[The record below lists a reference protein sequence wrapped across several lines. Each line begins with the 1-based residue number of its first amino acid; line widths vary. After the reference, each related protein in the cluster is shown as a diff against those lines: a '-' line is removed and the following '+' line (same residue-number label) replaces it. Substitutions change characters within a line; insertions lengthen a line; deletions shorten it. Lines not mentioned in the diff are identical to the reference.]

1 MGPTFPLRETKH
13 KGTTM
18 SADTVITCH
27 VNADNDALASMVGAC
42 ILYPGAALLFPGS
55 QERQVQE
62 FYEEV
67 VEPLYTCV
75 NQKELDT
82 GAVKR
87 LVVVDTHLRSRLP
100 QVKRL
105 LEEKS
110 DIDIHV
116 WDHHAVS
123 DDEGEDRLPASLMR
137 VEKVG
142 AASTMLVEEIRKRGL
157 SVTCETATALA
168 AGVYG
173 DTGSFL
179 YNSTTQR
186 DLDAASWLLGCGADL
201 AMVSRLI
208 TRVMGREQLK
218 ALSVML
224 ENTQVREVGG
234 VVMAIS
240 SMQSETFLEDFATL
254 APRIMEIEDCSVL
267 FAIASM
273 EDKVQVV
280 GRSRSSLVDVG
291 EICRRLGGGGH
302 HYAAS
307 ASVKDM
313 TLPQVRDF
321 LKMQASL
328 IVNADETAGRLM
340 TAPALGVSEKLTIG
354 EAQSL
359 MIRYG
364 LKAVPIFADG
374 TQRCVGLLAQ
384 ETAAKASSHG
394 LAHVAVAMYMQRS
407 FSVVP
412 ESADIQELVDIMIG
426 GQQRLIPVVGGGDVE
441 ETDEERRAALL
452 LERSV
457 VGVVTRTDII
467 RLFMGENGAHIP
479 PVSRKARKERNL
491 SSTMCKRLSPP
502 CMAFLRMAG
511 EIAQDIGASAY
522 VVGGFVRDLVMDKG
536 LKWPDIDIDLVIEGD
551 AMDFAHKL
559 GIRLK
564 GRVRE
569 HREFMTAMLVFPA
582 ESLCADVEKH
592 RRTHLADPTEIKV
605 DIATARLEF
614 YAEPGALPQVERGSI
629 KMDLYRRDFSINAMA
644 VRLNPQVFGQLVD
657 FFDGQEDIR
666 NKRIRTLHALS
677 FVEDPT
683 RMFRAVRFEQR
694 YGFRMGA
701 QCERFMRNAIDDL
714 HLIHHLSGSRI
725 CHELELVMEE
735 RNPFLA
741 FRRMDE
747 LGLLAEVHPLLR
759 MNDEKRDMADRV
771 RRVLEWY
778 MRMYLPEEPDL
789 LMLMVIAL
797 CRRAP
802 AADVETLLDRL
813 QFSDRRKR
821 ETMQVRSAIMGA
833 RQAMNQWEKKNGP
846 ISDLHRILGRAPL
859 ETLLYLLAQED
870 GEEQHEKLTRY
881 IYMGRQMKP
890 DVNGEDLMRLGVEAG
905 PMIGRILN
913 DVLAAKMDDE
923 SMSREDQLALA
934 ARLAV
939 RYLSEAMAEKG
950 RTLSEAME
958 EAGKSRRE

>member
-1 MGPTFPLRETKH
+1 MN
-13 KGTTM
+13 
-18 SADTVITCH
+18 AVTVITCH
-27 VNADNDALASMVGAC
+27 TNADNDALAAMVGAFF
-42 ILYPGAALLFPGS
+42 LYPDGVLLFPGT

-62 FYEEV
+62 FYDDV
-67 VEPLYTCV
+67 VEPLFPCV
-75 NQKELDT
+75 EPKELDIE
-82 GAVKR
+82 AAQR
-87 LVVVDTHLRSRLP
+87 LVVVDTHLTSRLP
-100 QVKRL
+100 QVKNL
-105 LEEKS
+105 FHAKP
-110 DIDIHV
+110 DIDIQV
-116 WDHHAVS
+116 WDHHALS
-123 DDEGEDRLPASLMR
+123 DDEGEDRLNASLMR
-137 VEKVG
+137 VEATG
-142 AASTMLVEEIRKRGL
+142 SASAMIVEEIRKRNISL
-157 SVTCETATALA
+157 PCEAATALA
-168 AGVYG
+168 AGIYG
-173 DTGSFL
+173 DTGAFL
-179 YNSTTQR
+179 YSSTTQR
-186 DLDAASWLLGCGADL
+186 DLEAAAWLVGLGADL

-218 ALSVML
+218 ALSTML

-234 VVMAIS
+234 VVMGIS

-254 APRIMEIEDCSVL
+254 APRIMEIEECSVL

-280 GRSRSSLVDVG
+280 GRSRSPLVDVG

-307 ASVKDM
+307 ASVKDK

-321 LKMQASL
+321 LNMQAAF
-328 IVNADETAGRLM
+328 IVNADETAGKLM
-340 TAPALGVSEKLTIG
+340 TSPAIGVPETFTIG
-354 EAQSL
+354 EAQAL

-364 LKAVPIFADG
+364 LKAVPIFAAG
-374 TQRCVGLLAQ
+374 TQRCVGLLSQ
-384 ETAAKASSHG
+384 ETAAKASGHG
-394 LAHVAVAMYMQRS
+394 LSHVEVSMYMQRV
-407 FSVVP
+407 FCVAP

-441 ETDEERRAALL
+441 EKDEDARAKLL
-452 LERSV
+452 LERTV

-479 PVSRKARKERNL
+479 QVSRKARKERNL
-491 SSTMCKRLSPP
+491 SSVMCKRLSPP

-511 EIAQDIGASAY
+511 EIAHDIGASAY
-522 VVGGFVRDLVMDKG
+522 VVGGFVRDLVMDGKG
-536 LKWPDIDIDLVIEGD
+536 LKWPDIDIDLVLEGD

-582 ESLCADVEKH
+582 ESLCADVEKR
-592 RRTHLADPTEIKV
+592 RRTHLADSTEIKV

-614 YAEPGALPQVERGSI
+614 YTEPGALPQVERGSI

-725 CHELELVMEE
+725 CHELELMMEE
-735 RNPFLA
+735 RNPFLS
-741 FRRMDE
+741 FRRMDD
-747 LGLLAEVHPLLR
+747 LGLLSEVHPLLR
-759 MNDEKRDMADRV
+759 MNNEKRDMADRV

-789 LMLMVIAL
+789 LMLMLLAL

-802 AADVETLLDRL
+802 GQDVENLLDRL
-813 QFSDRRKR
+813 QFSGRRKR
-821 ETMQVRSAIMGA
+821 ETMLVRSSIVAA
-833 RQAMNQWEKKNGP
+833 RQGMNRWEKKNGS
-846 ISDLHRILGRAPL
+846 ISELHRLLGKEPL

-881 IYMGRQMKP
+881 IYKGRQMKP
-890 DVNGEDLMRLGVEAG
+890 DVNGDDLILMGVKPG

-913 DVLAAKMDDE
+913 EVLIAKMDDE
-923 SMSREDQLALA
+923 SMSREEQLALA
-934 ARLAV
+934 ARLAESFAAEAAAESG
-939 RYLSEAMAEKG
+939 RPLSDALDNAERKKRG
-950 RTLSEAME
+950 
-958 EAGKSRRE
+958 

>member
-1 MGPTFPLRETKH
+1 
-13 KGTTM
+13 M

-27 VNADNDALASMVGAC
+27 TNADNDALASMVGALF
-42 ILYPGAALLFPGS
+42 LYPGAVLLFPGS

-67 VEPLYTCV
+67 VEPLFPCV
-75 NQKELDT
+75 SQKELDAE
-82 GAVKR
+82 AVQR
-87 LVVVDTHLRSRLP
+87 LVVVDTHLKSRLP
-100 QVKRL
+100 QVKKL
-105 LEEKS
+105 LEERPG
-110 DIDIHV
+110 IDIQV
-116 WDHHAVS
+116 WDHHALS
-123 DDEGEDRLPASLMR
+123 DDEGEDRLAASLLR
-137 VEKVG
+137 VEGAG
-142 AASTMLVEEIRKRGL
+142 AASTMLVEEIRRRNL
-157 SVTCETATALA
+157 SLTCETATALA
-168 AGVYG
+168 AGIYG

-179 YNSTTQR
+179 YSSTTPG
-186 DLDAASWLLGCGADL
+186 DLEAAAWLVGQGADL
-201 AMVSRLI
+201 AVVSRLI

-218 ALSVML
+218 ALSAML

-354 EAQSL
+354 EAQAL

-384 ETAAKASSHG
+384 ETAAKASGHG

-426 GQQRLIPVVGGGDVE
+426 GQQRLIPVVGGGDVA
-441 ETDEERRAALL
+441 ETDEDVRAGLLMERD
-452 LERSV
+452 V

-491 SSTMCKRLSPP
+491 SSAMCKRLSPP
-502 CMAFLRMAG
+502 CMTFLRMAG

-522 VVGGFVRDLVMDKG
+522 VVGGFVRDLVMDGKG
-536 LKWPDIDIDLVIEGD
+536 LKWPDIDIDLVVEGD
-551 AMDFAHKL
+551 AMAFAHKL

-614 YAEPGALPQVERGSI
+614 YTEPGALPQVERGSI

-666 NKRIRTLHALS
+666 NRRIRTLHALS

-725 CHELELVMEE
+725 CHELELMMEE

-802 AADVETLLDRL
+802 GADVENLLDRL

-821 ETMQVRSAIMGA
+821 ETMLVRSAIMAA
-833 RQAMNQWEKKNGP
+833 RQGMNQWEKKNGP
-846 ISDLHRILGRAPL
+846 ISELHRLLGRAPL

-890 DVNGEDLMRLGVEAG
+890 DVNGDDLMRMGVEPG

-913 DVLAAKMDDE
+913 EVLIAKMDDE
-923 SMSREDQLALA
+923 SMGREEQLALA

-939 RYLSEAMAEKG
+939 RFVAEAAAERG
-950 RTLSEAME
+950 RTLGEVLD
-958 EAGKSRRE
+958 EAGEKKRA

>member
-1 MGPTFPLRETKH
+1 
-13 KGTTM
+13 M

-27 VNADNDALASMVGAC
+27 TNADNDALASMVGALF
-42 ILYPGAALLFPGS
+42 LYPGAVLLFPGS

-67 VEPLYTCV
+67 VEPLFPCV
-75 NQKELDT
+75 SQKELDVE
-82 GAVKR
+82 AVQR

-100 QVKRL
+100 QVKKL
-105 LEEKS
+105 LEERPG
-110 DIDIHV
+110 IDIQV
-116 WDHHAVS
+116 WDHHALS
-123 DDEGEDRLPASLMR
+123 DDEGEDRLAASLLR
-137 VEKVG
+137 VEGAG
-142 AASTMLVEEIRKRGL
+142 AASTMLVEEIRKRNL
-157 SVTCETATALA
+157 SLTCETATALA
-168 AGVYG
+168 AGIYG

-179 YNSTTQR
+179 YSSTTQR
-186 DLDAASWLLGCGADL
+186 DMEAAAWLVGQGADL
-201 AMVSRLI
+201 AVVSRLI

-218 ALSVML
+218 ALSAML

-354 EAQSL
+354 EAQAL

-384 ETAAKASSHG
+384 ETAAKASGHG

-426 GQQRLIPVVGGGDVE
+426 GQQRLIPVVGGGDVA
-441 ETDEERRAALL
+441 ETDEDVRAGLLMERD
-452 LERSV
+452 V

-491 SSTMCKRLSPP
+491 SSAMCKRLSPP
-502 CMAFLRMAG
+502 CMTFLRMAG

-522 VVGGFVRDLVMDKG
+522 VVGGFVRDLVMDGKG
-536 LKWPDIDIDLVIEGD
+536 LKWPDIDIDLVVEGD
-551 AMDFAHKL
+551 AMAFAHKL

-614 YAEPGALPQVERGSI
+614 YTEPGALPQVERGSI

-666 NKRIRTLHALS
+666 NRRIRTLHALS

-725 CHELELVMEE
+725 CHELELMMEE

-802 AADVETLLDRL
+802 GPEVENLLDRL

-821 ETMQVRSAIMGA
+821 ETMLVRSAIMAA
-833 RQAMNQWEKKNGP
+833 RQGMNQWEKKNGP
-846 ISDLHRILGRAPL
+846 ISELHRLLGRAPL

-890 DVNGEDLMRLGVEAG
+890 DVNGDDLMRMGVEPG

-913 DVLAAKMDDE
+913 EVLIAKMDDE
-923 SMSREDQLALA
+923 SMGREEQLALA

-939 RYLSEAMAEKG
+939 RFTAEAAAERG
-950 RTLSEAME
+950 RTLGEVLD
-958 EAGKSRRE
+958 EAGEKKRA

>member
-1 MGPTFPLRETKH
+1 MTYRGRPSRIPPAGGNHDKDH
-13 KGTTM
+13 PMNG
-18 SADTVITCH
+18 TVITCH
-27 VNADNDALASMVGAC
+27 ANADNDALGALVGALV
-42 ILYPGAALLFPGS
+42 LYPEAVLFFPGS
-55 QERQVQE
+55 QERQVQD
-62 FYEEV
+62 FYDEV
-67 VEPLYTCV
+67 VEPLFPCV
-75 NQKELDT
+75 TARELETMD
-82 GAVKR
+82 VSR
-87 LVVVDTHLRSRLP
+87 LVVVDTHLAGRVP
-100 QVKRL
+100 HVKKL
-105 LEEKS
+105 LERES
-110 DIDIHV
+110 PDIHV
-116 WDHHAVS
+116 WDHHALS
-123 DDEGEDRLPASLMR
+123 DDEGQDRLNASLFR
-137 VEKVG
+137 VEKAG
-142 AASTMLVEEIRKRGL
+142 SASAVIAEEIRNRQL
-157 SVTCETATALA
+157 SVTCETATALE
-168 AGVYG
+168 AGIYG
-173 DTGSFL
+173 DTGSLL
-179 YNSTTQR
+179 YSSTTQT
-186 DLDAASWLLGCGADL
+186 DFDSAAWLFSCGADL
-201 AMVSRLI
+201 AVVSRLI

-218 ALSVML
+218 ALSAML
-224 ENTQVREVGG
+224 ENTEARDIGG

-240 SMQSETFLEDFATL
+240 SMQSETFLDDFATL
-254 APRIMEIEDCSVL
+254 APRIMEIEECQVL

-280 GRSRSSLVDVG
+280 GRSHSPLVDVG

-307 ASVKDM
+307 ASVKAM

-321 LKMQASL
+321 LRMQASL

-340 TAPALGVSEKLTIG
+340 TSPALGVSERLTIG
-354 EAQSL
+354 EALSL
-359 MIRYG
+359 MVRYG

-374 TQRCVGLLAQ
+374 TQRCIGLLAQ

-394 LAHVAVAMYMQRS
+394 LAHIRVSMYMQRS

-412 ESADIQELVDIMIG
+412 EDADIQELVDVMIG
-426 GQQRLIPVVGGGDVE
+426 GQQRLIPVVEGRGPEGLSY
-441 ETDEERRAALL
+441 EERENELLTRA
-452 LERSV
+452 V
-457 VGVVTRTDII
+457 KGVVTRTDII

-491 SSTMCKRLSPP
+491 LSVMRRRLPRP
-502 CMAFLRMAG
+502 CLDFLTLAG
-511 EIAQDIGASAY
+511 EIAQDTGASVY
-522 VVGGFVRDLVMDKG
+522 VVGGFVRDLVMDGRG

-551 AMDFAHKL
+551 AMTFAHKL
-559 GIRLK
+559 AIRLK

-582 ESLCADVEKH
+582 ESLCADVERH
-592 RRTHLADPTEIKV
+592 RRTHLADSTEIKV

-614 YAEPGALPQVERGSI
+614 YTEPGALPQVERGSI
-629 KMDLYRRDFSINAMA
+629 RMDLYRRDFSINAMA
-644 VRLNPQVFGQLVD
+644 VRLNPHVFGQLVD

-725 CHELELVMEE
+725 CHELELMMEE
-735 RNPFLA
+735 RNPFLG

-747 LGLLAEVHPLLR
+747 LGLLAEVHPLLA

-778 MRMYLPEEPDL
+778 MRMYLPEQPDL
-789 LMLMVIAL
+789 LMLMLIAL

-802 AADVETLLDRL
+802 APEVEELLDRL
-813 QFSDRRKR
+813 QFSARRKR
-821 ETMQVRSAIMGA
+821 ETMQVRSAIMAA
-833 RQAMNQWEKKNGP
+833 RPGMTQWERNNGSL
-846 ISDLHRILGRAPL
+846 SDLHRMLARVPL

-870 GEEQHEKLTRY
+870 GQEQHEKLTRY

-890 DVNGEDLMRLGVEAG
+890 DISGDDITSMGVHPG
-905 PMIGRILN
+905 PIVGRILN
-913 DVLAAKMDDE
+913 DVLIARMDDE
-923 SMSREDQLALA
+923 NLSREEQLALA

-939 RYLSEAMAEKG
+939 QYVAEAAAHPEG
-950 RTLSEAME
+950 A
-958 EAGKSRRE
+958 

>member
-1 MGPTFPLRETKH
+1 
-13 KGTTM
+13 M

-27 VNADNDALASMVGAC
+27 TNADNDALASMVGALF
-42 ILYPGAALLFPGS
+42 LYPGAVLLFPGS

-67 VEPLYTCV
+67 VEPLFPCV
-75 NQKELDT
+75 SQKELDVE
-82 GAVKR
+82 AVQR

-100 QVKRL
+100 QVKKL
-105 LEEKS
+105 LEERPG
-110 DIDIHV
+110 IDIQV
-116 WDHHAVS
+116 WDHHALS
-123 DDEGEDRLPASLMR
+123 DDEGEDRLAASLLR
-137 VEKVG
+137 VEGAG
-142 AASTMLVEEIRKRGL
+142 AASTMLVEEIRKRNL
-157 SVTCETATALA
+157 SLTCETATALA
-168 AGVYG
+168 AGIYG

-179 YNSTTQR
+179 YSSTTQR
-186 DLDAASWLLGCGADL
+186 DMEAAAWLVGQGADL
-201 AMVSRLI
+201 AVVSRLI

-218 ALSVML
+218 ALSAML

-354 EAQSL
+354 EAQAL

-384 ETAAKASSHG
+384 ETAAKASGHG

-426 GQQRLIPVVGGGDVE
+426 GQQRLIPVVGGGDVA
-441 ETDEERRAALL
+441 ETDEDVRAGLLMERD
-452 LERSV
+452 V

-491 SSTMCKRLSPP
+491 SSAMCKRLSPP
-502 CMAFLRMAG
+502 CMTFLRMAG

-522 VVGGFVRDLVMDKG
+522 VVGGFVRDLVMDGKG
-536 LKWPDIDIDLVIEGD
+536 LKWPDIDIDLVVEGD
-551 AMDFAHKL
+551 AMAFAHKL

-614 YAEPGALPQVERGSI
+614 YTEPGALPQVERGSI

-725 CHELELVMEE
+725 CHELELMMEE

-802 AADVETLLDRL
+802 GPEVENLLDRL

-821 ETMQVRSAIMGA
+821 ETMLVRSAIMAA
-833 RQAMNQWEKKNGP
+833 RQGMNQWEKKNGP
-846 ISDLHRILGRAPL
+846 ISELHRLLGRAPL

-890 DVNGEDLMRLGVEAG
+890 DVNGDDLMRMGVEPG

-913 DVLAAKMDDE
+913 EVLIAKMDDE
-923 SMSREDQLALA
+923 SMGREEQLALA

-939 RYLSEAMAEKG
+939 RFVAEAAAERG
-950 RTLSEAME
+950 RTLGEVLD
-958 EAGKSRRE
+958 EAGEKKRA

>member
-1 MGPTFPLRETKH
+1 
-13 KGTTM
+13 M

-27 VNADNDALASMVGAC
+27 TNADNDALASMVGALF
-42 ILYPGAALLFPGS
+42 LYPGAVLLFPGS

-67 VEPLYTCV
+67 VEPLFPCV
-75 NQKELDT
+75 SQKELDVE
-82 GAVKR
+82 AVQR

-100 QVKRL
+100 QVKKL
-105 LEEKS
+105 LEERPG
-110 DIDIHV
+110 IDIQV
-116 WDHHAVS
+116 WDHHALS
-123 DDEGEDRLPASLMR
+123 DDEGEDRLAASLLR
-137 VEKVG
+137 VEGAG
-142 AASTMLVEEIRKRGL
+142 AASTMLVEEIRKRNL
-157 SVTCETATALA
+157 SLTCETATALA
-168 AGVYG
+168 AGIYG

-179 YNSTTQR
+179 YSSTTQR
-186 DLDAASWLLGCGADL
+186 DMEAAAWLVGQGADL
-201 AMVSRLI
+201 AVVSRLI

-218 ALSVML
+218 ALSAML

-354 EAQSL
+354 EAQAL

-384 ETAAKASSHG
+384 ETAAKASGHG

-426 GQQRLIPVVGGGDVE
+426 GQQRLIPVVGGGDVA
-441 ETDEERRAALL
+441 ETDEDVRAGLLMERD
-452 LERSV
+452 V

-491 SSTMCKRLSPP
+491 SSAMCKRLSPP
-502 CMAFLRMAG
+502 CMTFLRMAG

-522 VVGGFVRDLVMDKG
+522 VVGGFVRDLVMDGKG
-536 LKWPDIDIDLVIEGD
+536 LKWPDIDIDLVVEGD
-551 AMDFAHKL
+551 AMAFAHKL

-614 YAEPGALPQVERGSI
+614 YTEPGALPQVERGSI

-725 CHELELVMEE
+725 CHELELMMEE
-735 RNPFLA
+735 RNPFLG

-802 AADVETLLDRL
+802 GPEVENLLDRL

-821 ETMQVRSAIMGA
+821 ETMLVRSAIMAA
-833 RQAMNQWEKKNGP
+833 RQGMNQWEKKNGP
-846 ISDLHRILGRAPL
+846 ISELHRLLGRAPL

-890 DVNGEDLMRLGVEAG
+890 DVNGDDLMRMGVEPG

-913 DVLAAKMDDE
+913 EVLIAKMDDE
-923 SMSREDQLALA
+923 SMGREEQLALA

-939 RYLSEAMAEKG
+939 RFTAEAAAERGRTLGEVLDKAGEKG
-950 RTLSEAME
+950 RA
-958 EAGKSRRE
+958 

>member
-1 MGPTFPLRETKH
+1 
-13 KGTTM
+13 M

-27 VNADNDALASMVGAC
+27 TNADNDALASMVGALF
-42 ILYPGAALLFPGS
+42 LYPGAVLLFPGS

-67 VEPLYTCV
+67 VEPLFPCV
-75 NQKELDT
+75 SQKELDVE
-82 GAVKR
+82 AVQR
-87 LVVVDTHLRSRLP
+87 LVVVDTHLKSRLP
-100 QVKRL
+100 QVKKL
-105 LEEKS
+105 LEERPG
-110 DIDIHV
+110 IDIQV
-116 WDHHAVS
+116 WDHHALS
-123 DDEGEDRLPASLMR
+123 DDEGEDRLAASLLR
-137 VEKVG
+137 VEGAG
-142 AASTMLVEEIRKRGL
+142 AASTMLVEEIRKRNL
-157 SVTCETATALA
+157 SLTCETATALA
-168 AGVYG
+168 AGIYG

-179 YNSTTQR
+179 YSSTTQR
-186 DLDAASWLLGCGADL
+186 DMEAAAWLVGQGADL
-201 AMVSRLI
+201 AVVSRLI

-218 ALSVML
+218 ALSAML

-354 EAQSL
+354 EAQAL

-384 ETAAKASSHG
+384 ETAAKASGHG

-426 GQQRLIPVVGGGDVE
+426 GQQRLIPVVGGGDVA
-441 ETDEERRAALL
+441 ETDEDVRAGLLMERD
-452 LERSV
+452 V

-491 SSTMCKRLSPP
+491 SSAMCKRLSPP
-502 CMAFLRMAG
+502 CMTFLRMAG

-522 VVGGFVRDLVMDKG
+522 VVGGFVRDLVMDGKG
-536 LKWPDIDIDLVIEGD
+536 LKWPDIDIDLVVEGD
-551 AMDFAHKL
+551 AMAFAHKL

-614 YAEPGALPQVERGSI
+614 YTEPGALPQVERGSI

-666 NKRIRTLHALS
+666 NRRIRTLHALS

-725 CHELELVMEE
+725 CHELELMMEE

-802 AADVETLLDRL
+802 GPEVENLLDRL

-821 ETMQVRSAIMGA
+821 ETMLVRSAIMAA
-833 RQAMNQWEKKNGP
+833 RQGMNQWEKKNGP
-846 ISDLHRILGRAPL
+846 ISELHRLLGRAPL

-890 DVNGEDLMRLGVEAG
+890 DVNGDDLMRMGVEPG

-913 DVLAAKMDDE
+913 EVLIAKMDDE
-923 SMSREDQLALA
+923 SMGREEQLALA

-939 RYLSEAMAEKG
+939 RFVAEAAAERG
-950 RTLSEAME
+950 RTLGEVLD
-958 EAGKSRRE
+958 EAGEKKRA